1 MTRRGPNTPLHSS
14 LKSRPSCQTLSNA
27 LDISRKTARVSLDG
41 NSSKAVYIYM
51 QYVIDKSWLIVE
63 SPGRNPDWLGVSKS
77 FSLNDRIFHQ
87 I

>member
-27 LDISRKTARVSLDG
+27 LDISRKTAHISLDG
-41 NSSKAVYIYM
+41 NSSKAVYM

-77 FSLNDRIFHQ
+77 FFTK
-87 I
+87 